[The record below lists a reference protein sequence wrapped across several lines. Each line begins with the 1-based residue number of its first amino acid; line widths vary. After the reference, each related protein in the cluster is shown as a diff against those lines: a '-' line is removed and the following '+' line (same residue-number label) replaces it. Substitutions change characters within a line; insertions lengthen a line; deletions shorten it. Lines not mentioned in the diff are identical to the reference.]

1 MTLTIQKEV
10 KILLKKF
17 LLMITLVAAMLV
29 SGCGEV
35 NIGYLDSEKLM
46 DTPQIKTIREEG
58 ESKLQE
64 AETKMIEEITA
75 KQDAPDEEKQKVQME
90 AQRKLMGIQQAYS
103 SQIKQKLDAA
113 LADIVKA
120 KNIDIVVDSSEDQK
134 VVFQG
139 GIDLTDEVS
148 KKLQ

>member
-1 MTLTIQKEV
+1 LTLTIQKEV

>member
-1 MTLTIQKEV
+1 
-10 KILLKKF
+10 
-17 LLMITLVAAMLV
+17 MITIVAAMLV

-35 NIGYLDSEKLM
+35 SIGYIDSEKLM
-46 DTPQIKTIREEG
+46 DAPQIKTIREEG
-58 ESKLQE
+58 ETKLQE
-64 AETKMIEEITA
+64 AEMKMIEDITA
-75 KQDAPDEEKQKVQME
+75 KQDAPDEEKQQVQME

-120 KNIDIVVDSSEDQK
+120 KKIDIVLDSSEDQK
-134 VVFQG
+134 VIYEG
-139 GIDLTDEVS
+139 GIDLTDEVL

>member
-64 AETKMIEEITA
+64 AEMKMIEEITA
-75 KQDAPDEEKQKVQME
+75 KQEASDEEKQKVQME

-120 KNIDIVVDSSEDQK
+120 KNIDIVIDSSEDQK

>member
-17 LLMITLVAAMLV
+17 LLMITLAAAMLV

-35 NIGYLDSEKLM
+35 NIGYVDSEKLM
-46 DTPQIKTIREEG
+46 DAPQVKTIREEG
-58 ESKLQE
+58 ETKLQE